1 MDGVGRENG
10 KLLNEYRVSGLQ
22 KRKSSGDLLINNVKL
37 LNITELYIFKRLRDK
52 FYIMWVLPQFF
63 FLKM

>member
-22 KRKSSGDLLINNVKL
+22 KGK
-37 LNITELYIFKRLRDK
+37 
-52 FYIMWVLPQFF
+52 VLEIC
-63 FLKM
+63 